1 MIDVVPVNDKK
12 TFREFLNFPFRLYS
26 KESLW
31 VPPLYQD
38 IKDQF
43 SPKNPFFEHAEV
55 KSFIARIKRETA
67 GRITAIYNEA
77 HINYSGEKA
86 GCFGFFDCINESSV
100 AKALFDNAGQ
110 WLREKG
116 MTKMRGPMSFS
127 SNEEW
132 GSLIDGFDQPP
143 MVMMPYNSQYYNNL
157 FEECGMVK
165 AKDLYAYM
173 IDIPDR
179 LPEKTYR
186 VAEITRK
193 HGITVRPINLK
204 VFDKE
209 MAIFKS
215 IYNSA
220 WEKNWGFIPMTDEE
234 IEHMAAKL
242 KPIIVPELTFIAESN
257 GEPVGFMMLLPDFNF
272 VLKKMNGRLFPLGIF
287 KALWY
292 SRKIKNLRLLLL
304 GVKEKYR
311 RRGVD
316 AFMFIEGLK
325 AIKKLGYKKTEFSW
339 ILEDNLPVQR
349 VIEMVNGQLYKKY
362 RIYETKI

>member
-1 MIDVVPVNDKK
+1 MIDVVPVNYNK

-26 KESLW
+26 KKSLW
-31 VPPLYQD
+31 VPPLFQD
-38 IKDQF
+38 IKAQF
-43 SPKNPFFEHAEV
+43 SPKNPFFKHAEV
-55 KSFIARIKRETA
+55 KSFIVRINGENS

-77 HINYSGEKA
+77 LIDYSGEKT
-86 GCFGFFDCINESSV
+86 GCFGFFDCINKVSA

-110 WLREKG
+110 WLRDKG
-116 MTKMRGPMSFS
+116 METIRGPMSFS

-132 GSLIDGFDQPP
+132 GSLIDGFDQSP
-143 MVMMPYNSQYYNNL
+143 MVMMPYNPPYYNDL
-157 FEECGMVK
+157 FKECGMVK

-173 IDIPDR
+173 IDTPDR
-179 LPEKTYR
+179 LPEKAYR

-193 HGITVRPINLK
+193 RGVTVRQINLK
-204 VFDKE
+204 AFDKE
-209 MAIFKS
+209 MSIFKS

-234 IEHMAAKL
+234 IEHMAAQL
-242 KPIIVPELTFIAESN
+242 KPIIVPELTFIAEDN

-272 VLKKMNGRLFPLGIF
+272 VLKKLNGRLFPLGIF
-287 KALWY
+287 KALWH

-325 AIKKLGYKKTEFSW
+325 AVKRLGYEKIEFSW

-349 VIEMVNGQLYKKY
+349 VIEMASGQLYKKY
-362 RIYETKI
+362 RIYEMKI